1 MYTYIIHNIFW
12 WKYHNITIKVL
23 IIMILIDSNLL
34 QFSFGF
40 VLLHTRNY
48 ELIYI
53 VYLYE
58 SPKTKTRNKY
68 YSDTYYCI
76 FLFVIDISTLL
87 KWKKLSAYKAS
98 CLPLIFCRFIG
109 QRPGCV
115 LFIIQLCYLATEVL
129 HFLYHR
135 LQLNLWRKH
144 GWCKECVPTV
154 DLTVSW
160 RTWRL
165 ENVSILKNFK
175 KTFTFT

>member
-76 FLFVIDISTLL
+76 LLFVIDISTLL

-98 CLPLIFCRFIG
+98 CLPLIFLQILRTEARLCIIYYTAMLFSNRSFVLPLPQIAIKPVEETWMM
-109 QRPGCV
+109 QRMCAYRRSNC
-115 LFIIQLCYLATEVL
+115 QLKDLKI
-129 HFLYHR
+129 
-135 LQLNLWRKH
+135 RK
-144 GWCKECVPTV
+144 C
-154 DLTVSW
+154 
-160 RTWRL
+160 
-165 ENVSILKNFK
+165 
-175 KTFTFT
+175 